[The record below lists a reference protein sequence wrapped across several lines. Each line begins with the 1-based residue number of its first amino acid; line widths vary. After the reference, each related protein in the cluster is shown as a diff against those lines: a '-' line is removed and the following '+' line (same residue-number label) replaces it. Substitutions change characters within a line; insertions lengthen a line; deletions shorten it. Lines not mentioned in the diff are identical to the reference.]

1 MNFCNPK
8 IQQIFEKNF
17 NWNIASSINI
27 FFWRVTLDRIIKKID
42 KHFFFSFHIIFF
54 FSLSKPQK
62 LSTRFQTATKI
73 NYKLA
78 ALSSFA
84 NVKRSRTFNISDVQE
99 TQSMTIG
106 KNNFSVLTKKYFFHE
121 IRNNLFITFFPW
133 NYRKLKNFT
142 KTRQNKT
149 HWTRFRSQF
158 HHKFTKKFQY
168 KFQ

>member
-1 MNFCNPK
+1 M
-8 IQQIFEKNF
+8 
-17 NWNIASSINI
+17 
-27 FFWRVTLDRIIKKID
+27 TLDRIIKKID

-121 IRNNLFITFFPW
+121 IRNNLFITFFP
-133 NYRKLKNFT
+133 
-142 KTRQNKT
+142 
-149 HWTRFRSQF
+149 
-158 HHKFTKKFQY
+158 
-168 KFQ
+168 

>member
-1 MNFCNPK
+1 M
-8 IQQIFEKNF
+8 
-17 NWNIASSINI
+17 
-27 FFWRVTLDRIIKKID
+27 TLDRIIKEID
-42 KHFFFSFHIIFF
+42 MHIFFSFHIIFF

-106 KNNFSVLTKKYFFHE
+106 K
-121 IRNNLFITFFPW
+121 
-133 NYRKLKNFT
+133 
-142 KTRQNKT
+142 
-149 HWTRFRSQF
+149 
-158 HHKFTKKFQY
+158 
-168 KFQ
+168 